1 MKRPAR
7 TDFLPRIESVRGLA
21 ALAVAVG
28 QTTGYL
34 LVHERT
40 GKTLLDQPTAENA
53 FEKIASGLI
62 YGETAVIIF
71 FVISGVVIARSLDSN
86 SIGGSERPAR
96 DHVSFLIR
104 RASRL
109 CPAHFVAMV
118 GILGVAWL
126 IDQPPSDSSA
136 FRTPHPR
143 RMPTSPAG

>member
-7 TDFLPRIESVRGLA
+7 TDFLPRIESVCGLA

-53 FEKIASGLI
+53 FEKIVSGLI

-71 FVISGVVIARSLDSN
+71 FVISALSSPVRST
-86 SIGGSERPAR
+86 AT
-96 DHVSFLIR
+96 
-104 RASRL
+104 AS
-109 CPAHFVAMV
+109 VAAKGQLAIMF
-118 GILGVAWL
+118 
-126 IDQPPSDSSA
+126 PS
-136 FRTPHPR
+136 
-143 RMPTSPAG
+143 